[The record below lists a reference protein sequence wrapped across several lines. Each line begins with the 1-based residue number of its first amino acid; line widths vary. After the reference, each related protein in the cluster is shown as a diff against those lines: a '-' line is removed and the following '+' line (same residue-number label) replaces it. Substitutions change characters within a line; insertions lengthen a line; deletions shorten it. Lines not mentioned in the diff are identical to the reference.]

1 MPLAEAIRTS
11 FQPVLPTS
19 QTNSLATSLP
29 QKLIKKIQNL
39 EFVDM
44 AELIPDAWVYQDEE
58 PSKCCH
64 HSRHPHK
71 KGKVTDI
78 VLWVECFAIF
88 TGVLTSKYPQSAP
101 DLMAYQRTIVHASR
115 TYKGDCWLSYDTN
128 YRRRAAA
135 CKSLHWAQIDFTLY
149 NETFAGM
156 ARPIPRCTNC
166 ASEYHKSHEC
176 PVAAISTPT
185 TESTFYAKPLST
197 LSEAGMGNNR
207 RELCGLYNSRAG
219 NRCHYK
225 PCKHLHICAI
235 CHDYMVTQH
244 PPANTVVHTPSG
256 PGWIQRLL
264 GKTKHLLLFGTT
276 LNHHNC
282 L

>member
-1 MPLAEAIRTS
+1 
-11 FQPVLPTS
+11 
-19 QTNSLATSLP
+19 
-29 QKLIKKIQNL
+29 
-39 EFVDM
+39 M
-44 AELIPDAWVYQDEE
+44 AELIPDASVYRDEE
-58 PSKCCH
+58 PSKRYH
-64 HSRHPHK
+64 HSRRPHK

-115 TYKGDCWLSYDTN
+115 TYKGDCWLSYDTT
-128 YRRRAAA
+128 YSRRAAA

-149 NETFAGM
+149 NETFTGM

-197 LSEAGMGNNR
+197 LSEAGMGNNS
-207 RELCGLYNSRAG
+207 RELCG
-219 NRCHYK
+219 C
-225 PCKHLHICAI
+225 
-235 CHDYMVTQH
+235 
-244 PPANTVVHTPSG
+244 
-256 PGWIQRLL
+256 
-264 GKTKHLLLFGTT
+264 TT
-276 LNHHNC
+276 LVPAIVAIINHASISIYLRHMSWLWSPSIHLQIQWFIPQVVQDGFKDSSERLNIRYC
-282 L
+282 LEQL